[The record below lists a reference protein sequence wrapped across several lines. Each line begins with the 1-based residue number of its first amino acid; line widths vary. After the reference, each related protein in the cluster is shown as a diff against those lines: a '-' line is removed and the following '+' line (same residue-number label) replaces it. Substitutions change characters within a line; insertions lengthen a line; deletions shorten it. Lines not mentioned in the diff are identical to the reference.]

1 MKRNI
6 LDKKKV
12 YFMIGLENVILE
24 NINKL
29 IS

>member
-12 YFMIGLENVILE
+12 FIIGLENVILE